1 MFGVSDLNPLSFNDW
16 VTNVGAMAVE
26 QTQTVSGVNQ
36 FISPPLQ
43 NILPQ
48 ILSYAE
54 GRIQRDIDALQARTA
69 NTYTLSAGQALL
81 SIPIGDFLTLET
93 IEVTQN
99 SGSTVVNGTPL
110 LPVSKEFIQNCYSGV
125 ASAGTPQYY
134 AMYGSTFGDGADT
147 SVNVLLGPPPNF
159 AFPVRVTGTIRMP
172 SLFSF
177 ANIDDADTSYTY
189 ISQWLPD
196 MLMMASMIYVSGYQR
211 NFSSMSDSPDT
222 GATWEKQYQALRIGA
237 IMEEDRK
244 KQNGS
249 GWSGYST
256 PTSAT
261 PTR

>member
-1 MFGVSDLNPLSFNDW
+1 MSGLNPLSFNDW
-16 VTNVGAMAVE
+16 VTNVGVMAVE
-26 QTQTVSGVNQ
+26 QTQIVGGVAQ

-43 NILPQ
+43 AILPQ

-69 NTYTLSAGQALL
+69 NQYALTAGQNIF
-81 SIPIGDFLTLET
+81 SIPLSDFLTAES
-93 IEVTQN
+93 IEVCQVSN
-99 SGSTVVNGTPL
+99 NVIVNTSPL
-110 LPVSKEFIQNCYSGV
+110 LPVSKEFIQNCYAGIG
-125 ASAGTPQYY
+125 SAGTPMYY
-134 AMYGSTFGDGADT
+134 AMFGSTFGDGSDT
-147 SVNVLLGPPPNF
+147 NMNVLLGPTPNF
-159 AFPVRVTGTIRMP
+159 SYPIRVTGTIRMA
-172 SLFSF
+172 SLFLF
-177 ANIDDADTSYTY
+177 ANIDQADTSFTY

-196 MLMMASMIYVSGYQR
+196 MLMMASMIYVSGFQR